1 MCYYTRVN
9 FVQQKSY
16 LFRLA
21 FSLPSK
27 SCEYIHKKKR
37 KKERKIDWL
46 RYFILHKAQIYL
58 NIREKCFELHSQY
71 NTIKIIII
79 INVDIMRADTHTLVA
94 CTCILVKKKK
104 QCMLYV
110 LLYATSFSLCV
121 WLYREIILFLF
132 FSFTFYFSCFPAS
145 AR

>member
-1 MCYYTRVN
+1 MLLYASELCSTKKVIYSGLLFHYRWSLVNLRTR
-9 FVQQKSY
+9 
-16 LFRLA
+16 RR
-21 FSLPSK
+21 
-27 SCEYIHKKKR
+27 ERKR
-37 KKERKIDWL
+37 EKIDWL

-94 CTCILVKKKK
+94 CMYISKEEKAVHVVSSTLCN
-104 QCMLYV
+104 
-110 LLYATSFSLCV
+110 FFFLCV

-132 FSFTFYFSCFPAS
+132 FLLLFFSCFPAS